1 MISDKVDKVIEERF
15 NSFLFRNK
23 ISLEES
29 LKGSDFMFDCADL
42 LHYRCYKMWKI
53 NAKREKSYIDSAVWI
68 ENNKVNVN
76 IYDNKWLQ

>member
-15 NSFLFRNK
+15 NSFYFRNK

-29 LKGSDFMFDCADL
+29 LKGSDVMFDCADL

-53 NAKREKSYIDSAVWI
+53 NAKRERSYIDSAV
-68 ENNKVNVN
+68 
-76 IYDNKWLQ
+76 